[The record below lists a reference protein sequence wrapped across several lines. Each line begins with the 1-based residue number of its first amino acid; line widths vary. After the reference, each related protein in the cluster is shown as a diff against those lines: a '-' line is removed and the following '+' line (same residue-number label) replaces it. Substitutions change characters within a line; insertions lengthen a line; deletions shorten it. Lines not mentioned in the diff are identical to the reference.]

1 MELQE
6 LKANTR
12 TLKGKSASHAL
23 RCEGKIPTVL
33 YGPETEPLLL
43 SINLSDLE
51 KIFKKGTKGHLLY
64 NLTVQNDNTN
74 IITVMIKEIQKHPLT
89 RNFLHVDLYKVSNDR
104 KLKVNVPV
112 VTTGKA
118 KGIEMGGLLQ
128 VIRREL
134 EILAFPDQIPEFIEI
149 DVTDIDIGDS
159 IHVNDITPQGDIK
172 ILADVNFTVIT
183 VVTPKAVETLEE
195 EEKEEE
201 EGEETAEETSEV
213 QATENA

>member
-1 MELQE
+1 LELQE

-12 TLKGKSASHAL
+12 TLKGESASRAL
-23 RCEGKIPTVL
+23 RREGKIPTVL
-33 YGPETEPLLL
+33 YGPETESLSL

-51 KIFKKGTKGHLLY
+51 KIFKKGRKGHFLY
-64 NLTVQNDNTN
+64 NLVVQNDNTN
-74 IITVMIKEIQKHPLT
+74 TMMVMIKDIQKHPLT

-112 VTTGKA
+112 VPVGKA

-159 IHVNDITPQGDIK
+159 IHVKDVTLQGDIK

-183 VVTPKAVETLEE
+183 VVSPKTVETLEE
-195 EEKEEE
+195 EEEEE
-201 EGEETAEETSEV
+201 EKEETAEETPES
-213 QATENA
+213 QAAANA